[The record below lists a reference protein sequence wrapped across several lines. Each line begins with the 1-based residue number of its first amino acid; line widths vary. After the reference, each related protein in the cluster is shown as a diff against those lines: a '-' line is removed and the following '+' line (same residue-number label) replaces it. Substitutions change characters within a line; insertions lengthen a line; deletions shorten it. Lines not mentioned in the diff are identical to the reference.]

1 MMILTE
7 RQKHILEIVVRKY
20 MDDGEPVSSG
30 YVAGQLGTEVSSATV
45 RNEMAG
51 LGEMGYLQQPHVSA
65 GRVPTVLAYHAYIS
79 AFLVEATHRRMF
91 TGPIDL
97 PLQYESLPRLLD
109 SVAGAVSSRTK
120 KVSFVL
126 SPASDSV
133 TLRHVSLVPFSDTA
147 LMLVLI
153 TDRENV
159 EGYKLMMP
167 AGSSEEEL
175 AGINAIF
182 CRELRG
188 KTLEE
193 GIRKLRYG
201 NILPQDLAL
210 RYGDVV
216 DSVAELMET
225 ELRKG
230 ERQIF
235 VRGIEQML
243 SELPDDQVGAFSS
256 LSTFLKREEV
266 VAPYLDSLSHRG
278 EISLFIGDENP
289 REELKNF
296 SLVSVTY
303 SLDHN
308 QRGLLGVV
316 GPIRMNYIRAITVL
330 ESFAGYLGRV
340 SGNA

>member
-1 MMILTE
+1 MVLTE

-20 MDDGEPVSSG
+20 MDDGQPVSSG
-30 YVAGQLGTEVSSATV
+30 YVASQLGTDVSSATV

-51 LGEMGYLQQPHVSA
+51 LSEMGYLQQPHVSA

-79 AFLVEATHRRMF
+79 AFLVEATCRRMF

-97 PLQYESLPRLLD
+97 PLQYESLPRLFD
-109 SVAGAVSSRTK
+109 SVASAVSSRTK

-126 SPASDSV
+126 SPAADPV

-159 EGYKLMMP
+159 EGYKLVTP
-167 AGSSEEEL
+167 PGTSEGEL
-175 AGINAIF
+175 AGVNAIF

-193 GIRKLRYG
+193 GIHTLRYG
-201 NILPQDLAL
+201 NVLPQDLAL

-216 DSVAELMET
+216 DSVAELMEA

-243 SELPDDQVGAFSS
+243 SELPDEQIGAFSS

-266 VAPYLDSLSHRG
+266 VTPYLDSLSNRG

-296 SLVSVTY
+296 SLVSVNY
-303 SLDHN
+303 SLDRN
-308 QRGLLGVV
+308 QRGVLGVV

-340 SGNA
+340 SGSG

>member
-1 MMILTE
+1 MMVLSE
-7 RQKHILEIVVRKY
+7 RQKRILEIVVRKY

-30 YVAGQLGTEVSSATV
+30 YVASQLGTEVSSATV
-45 RNEMAG
+45 RNEMAE

-65 GRVPTVLAYHAYIS
+65 GRVPTVLAYHAYVS
-79 AFLVEATHRRMF
+79 AFLVEAARRRMF

-97 PLQYESLPRLLD
+97 PLQYENLPRLLD
-109 SVAGAVSSRTK
+109 SVAGAVSNKTK

-126 SPASDSV
+126 SPASDLV
-133 TLRHVSLVPFSDTA
+133 TLRHVSLVPFSDTT

-159 EGYKLMMP
+159 EGYKLMKP
-167 AGSSEEEL
+167 PGSSDEEL
-175 AGINAIF
+175 VGVNAILS
-182 CRELRG
+182 RELRG

-193 GIRKLRYG
+193 DIHILRYG

-210 RYGDVV
+210 RYGNLV
-216 DSVAELMET
+216 DSVTELMEA

-303 SLDHN
+303 SFDHN

-316 GPIRMNYIRAITVL
+316 GPIRMNYVRAITVL